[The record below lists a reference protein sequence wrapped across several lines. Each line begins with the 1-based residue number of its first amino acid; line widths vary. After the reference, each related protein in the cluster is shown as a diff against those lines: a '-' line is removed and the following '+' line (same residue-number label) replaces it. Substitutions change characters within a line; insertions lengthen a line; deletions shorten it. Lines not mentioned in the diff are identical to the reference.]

1 MRSVQKSSKRPAR
14 ESKRQNALAVSY
26 GGPVFTIGNHFLDDE
41 MLEVETEEDIAEVG
55 EDPRAYQTDELRRQG
70 YGDDGLDFQYT
81 DKDDEEEEQAA

>member
-1 MRSVQKSSKRPAR
+1 MRGIQKSIKHPARQSKR
-14 ESKRQNALAVSY
+14 ESISAVSA
-26 GGPVFTIGNHFLDDE
+26 GAVFTIGSHFLDDE

-55 EDPRAYQTDELRRQG
+55 EDPRIYQTDELRRQG